1 MESLEYYMSLPY
13 KMEIEPDIKNGGY
26 ILSFPELQDCV
37 TCADSLEQA
46 VAKAEDCKKAWF
58 TAAIKDGTK
67 IDEPNSMHRFSG
79 QFKLR
84 IPISLHKSLSEHAK
98 AEGVSM
104 NQYCMYL
111 LTMNDKENILRNE
124 MMKAKIIDGMNT
136 PLSECVSENDVDW

>member
-1 MESLEYYMSLPY
+1 
-13 KMEIEPDIKNGGY
+13 
-26 ILSFPELQDCV
+26 
-37 TCADSLEQA
+37 
-46 VAKAEDCKKAWF
+46 
-58 TAAIKDGTK
+58 
-67 IDEPNSMHRFSG
+67 MHRFSG